1 MAGEVKDMATRKAPE
16 SAGRKV
22 VTSALF
28 TVSEAAKY
36 LGVSRGTIY
45 QLIEWG
51 EVKSVK
57 LGRAVQIEKDSLDQY
72 RAQGKLT

>member
-1 MAGEVKDMATRKAPE
+1 MNARKTPE
-16 SAGRKV
+16 RTGGKI

-51 EVKSVK
+51 EVKAVK
-57 LGRAVQIEKDSLDQY
+57 LGRAVQGEKDSLDRY

>member
-1 MAGEVKDMATRKAPE
+1 MATRIAPE
-16 SAGRKV
+16 RTGGKV

-28 TVSEAAKY
+28 TVAEAAKY

-51 EVKSVK
+51 EVKAVK
-57 LGRAVQIEKDSLDQY
+57 LGRAIHVERDSLDRY